1 MTNNTS
7 SSLEPNLLIYQP
19 KNQISKNNQN
29 SFEKITVYFSMI
41 GPILIVLFL
50 TLIVPKAIDF
60 FSFSNYS
67 QIHQF
72 TSENHTLLLNLMYLL
87 FTSGIFSLIG
97 LMLNS
102 INKKTSLFIIN
113 LISLFVAFG
122 MFIPTWMMIIGD

>member
-1 MTNNTS
+1 MQNNTS
-7 SSLEPNLLIYQP
+7 SRLESKFPIEQSKTQILI
-19 KNQISKNNQN
+19 NNQLN
-29 SFEKITVYFSMI
+29 FEKITEYFSMI

-60 FSFSNYS
+60 FSFSSYS

-87 FTSGIFSLIG
+87 FASGIFSLIG